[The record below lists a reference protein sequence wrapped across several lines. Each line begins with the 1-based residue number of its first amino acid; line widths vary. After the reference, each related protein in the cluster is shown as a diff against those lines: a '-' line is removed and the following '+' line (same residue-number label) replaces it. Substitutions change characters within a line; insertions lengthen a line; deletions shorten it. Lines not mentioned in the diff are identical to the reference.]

1 MFTKIN
7 IMAGN
12 ETDWYQKG
20 LQLKQ
25 KGHYQKAI
33 QAFNQAIDN
42 KIKFAKAY
50 FERGVCFY
58 KLGNNRQATDDLAAA
73 AMLGCEAA
81 EFWSKYDRKNFKN
94 QMKITNPKFKT

>member
-1 MFTKIN
+1 LWEKID
-7 IMAGN
+7 IMA
-12 ETDWYQKG
+12 ETENDWYQEG

-33 QAFNQAIDN
+33 HAFNQAIDH
-42 KIKFAKAY
+42 KIKFAEAY

-58 KLGNNRQATDDLAAA
+58 KLGNNRQAADDLAAA

-81 EFWSKYDRKNFKN
+81 EFWSKHDRN
-94 QMKITNPKFKT
+94 KFKEPDEENEF

>member
-1 MFTKIN
+1 
-7 IMAGN
+7 MAVN

-20 LQLKQ
+20 LQLKL

-33 QAFNQAIDN
+33 HAFNQAIDH
-42 KIKFAKAY
+42 KIKFAEAY
-50 FERGVCFY
+50 FERGICFY

-81 EFWSKYDRKNFKN
+81 ELWSKYDKN
-94 QMKITNPKFKT
+94 KFKKSTEDKES